1 MSVARL
7 FRNPIALV
15 LLLPLSAFADAPGFD
30 RPGFAFASSTLPA
43 GSWDMEQGLPD
54 LQRDASGGMHTTLY
68 SADTTFRLGLTQT
81 LEIQLAG
88 SAFNRLDVRTAGATT
103 HSDGAGDTGIAMKWA
118 PALAD
123 RQLSLAILGGVTLD
137 SGAGAFTN
145 GRPVY
150 ALGATLGRDL
160 GGGKS
165 LSLYANLN
173 RSGAANTWTLAPS
186 FNFAVNE
193 QIGAFV
199 EAGRVAGGGNS
210 STLVGGGLTWLLR
223 ERVQLD
229 LYERRGVT
237 SHSPDEQAG
246 FGISIYWN

>member
-1 MSVARL
+1 MHGFFRGLATLVAL
-7 FRNPIALV
+7 TPAAAL
-15 LLLPLSAFADAPGFD
+15 AEAPGFD

-43 GSWDMEQGLPD
+43 GSWDLEQGLPD
-54 LQRDASGGMHTTLY
+54 LQHDASDGVATTLY
-68 SADTTFRLGLTQT
+68 CADTTFRFGLTQT

-88 SAFNRLDVRTAGATT
+88 SAFNRLDVRAAGATT
-103 HSDGAGDTGIAMKWA
+103 HIDGAGDTGIAMKWA
-118 PALAD
+118 PILAD
-123 RQLSLAILGGVTLD
+123 KQLSLAFLGGVTLD
-137 SGAGAFTN
+137 SGASAFTN

-150 ALGATLGRDL
+150 ALGATLARDL
-160 GGGKS
+160 GDGRS
-165 LSLYANLN
+165 LGLYANLN
-173 RSGAANTWTLAPS
+173 RGAANTWTLAPS
-186 FNFAVNE
+186 FNFALSE

-210 STLVGGGLTWLLR
+210 STLVGAGLTWLLR

-237 SHSPDEQAG
+237 PHSPDAQAG